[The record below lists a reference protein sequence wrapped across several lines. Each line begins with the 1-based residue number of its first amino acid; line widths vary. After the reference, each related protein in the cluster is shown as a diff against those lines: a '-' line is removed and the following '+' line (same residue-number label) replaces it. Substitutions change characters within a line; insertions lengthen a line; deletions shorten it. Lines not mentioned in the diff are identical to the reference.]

1 MGRVEAGNRFFLF
14 CKFLRAQIL
23 KMNGIFYLYLNK
35 IINNNKMTVTTLKVN
50 KEILPVL
57 HGLSRELEIGL
68 GDELLV
74 LESRD
79 SVVLK
84 KVYAAKTFSEM
95 VRPIREK
102 IKKQGIT
109 RMDVEN
115 AIAEVR
121 G

>member
-1 MGRVEAGNRFFLF
+1 
-14 CKFLRAQIL
+14 
-23 KMNGIFYLYLNK
+23 
-35 IINNNKMTVTTLKVN
+35 MTITTLKVN
-50 KEILPVL
+50 NEILPAL
-57 HGLSRELEIGL
+57 HGISRELEIGL

-95 VRPIREK
+95 VKPIHEK

-109 RMDVEN
+109 RRDVEN

-121 G
+121 E

>member
-1 MGRVEAGNRFFLF
+1 
-14 CKFLRAQIL
+14 
-23 KMNGIFYLYLNK
+23 
-35 IINNNKMTVTTLKVN
+35 MTVTTLKVN
-50 KEILPVL
+50 KEILPAL
-57 HGLSRELEIGL
+57 HELSRELEIGL

-79 SVVLK
+79 SIVLK

-95 VRPIREK
+95 VKPIREK
-102 IKKQGIT
+102 IKELAIT
-109 RMDVEN
+109 RMDVED

>member
-1 MGRVEAGNRFFLF
+1 
-14 CKFLRAQIL
+14 
-23 KMNGIFYLYLNK
+23 
-35 IINNNKMTVTTLKVN
+35 MTVTTLKVN

-84 KVYAAKTFSEM
+84 KIYTAKTFSEM
-95 VRPIREK
+95 VKPIREK
-102 IKKQGIT
+102 IKKLAIT
-109 RMDVEN
+109 QMDVEN